1 MKAKKD
7 GATKGSMLSGAVQQ
21 MQPEQPEPNS
31 GIRVLEIDQDCLGV
45 CALDES
51 QYLPTSAIP
60 FCGNPRSLVV
70 KVGEAASCVYRM
82 TKISVTKRHYRCSEC
97 ETITEAASA
106 KKWSKLITTCGSITS
121 PHDP

>member
-1 MKAKKD
+1 MLAQWRTATNASTNAFLLRQTVLPQPAMK
-7 GATKGSMLSGAVQQ
+7 
-21 MQPEQPEPNS
+21 
-31 GIRVLEIDQDCLGV
+31 GV